1 MKLAIG
7 SDHGGFR
14 LKEAIKTYLLAHNYE
29 VTDFG
34 TESEDS
40 CDYPDFA
47 LPVAEAVAKGEYDR
61 GILICGTGI
70 GIGIVANKVKGVR
83 AALCHDT
90 FSAEACRNHND
101 ANILTMGERIVGE
114 GLALKIVETFLNS
127 DFEGGRH
134 QRRVDKIKAL
144 EENQ

>member
-14 LKEAIKTYLLAHNYE
+14 LKEAIKTYLLDHDYE

-47 LPVAEAVAKGEYDR
+47 LPVAQAVAKGEYDK

-127 DFEGGRH
+127 EFEGGRH
-134 QRRVDKIKAL
+134 QRRVDKIKTL
-144 EENQ
+144 ENQ

>member
-14 LKEAIKTYLLAHNYE
+14 LKEAIKTYLLDHDYE

-47 LPVAEAVAKGEYDR
+47 LPVAQAVAKGEYDR

-127 DFEGGRH
+127 EFEGGRH
-134 QRRVDKIKAL
+134 QIRVDKIKAL

>member
-14 LKEAIKTYLLAHNYE
+14 LKEAIKTYLLVHDYE

-40 CDYPDFA
+40 CEYPDFA

>member
-14 LKEAIKTYLLAHNYE
+14 LKEAIKTYLLAHDYK

-114 GLALKIVETFLNS
+114 GLALKIVETFLKTS
-127 DFEGGRH
+127 G
-134 QRRVDKIKAL
+134 
-144 EENQ
+144 

>member
-7 SDHGGFR
+7 CDHGGFR
-14 LKEAIKTYLLAHNYE
+14 LKEAIKTYLLAHDYE

>member
-14 LKEAIKTYLLAHNYE
+14 LKEAIKTYLLAHDYE

-34 TESEDS
+34 TEGEDS

-70 GIGIVANKVKGVR
+70 GIGIVANKIKGVR

>member
-14 LKEAIKTYLLAHNYE
+14 LKEAIKTYLLDHNYE

>member
-14 LKEAIKTYLLAHNYE
+14 LKEAIKTYLLAHDYE

-47 LPVAEAVAKGEYDR
+47 LPVAETVAKGEYDR

>member
-14 LKEAIKTYLLAHNYE
+14 LKEAIKTYLLAHDYE

-127 DFEGGRH
+127 EFEGGRH

-144 EENQ
+144 ENQ

>member
-14 LKEAIKTYLLAHNYE
+14 LKEAIKTYLLDHDYE

-34 TESEDS
+34 TDSEDS

-47 LPVAEAVAKGEYDR
+47 LPVAQAVAKGEYDK

-127 DFEGGRH
+127 EFEGGRH
-134 QRRVDKIKAL
+134 QRRVDKIKTL
-144 EENQ
+144 ENQ

>member
-14 LKEAIKTYLLAHNYE
+14 LKEPIKTYLLAHDYE

>member
-14 LKEAIKTYLLAHNYE
+14 LKESIKTYLLAHDYE

>member
-14 LKEAIKTYLLAHNYE
+14 LKEAIKTYLLAHDYE

-114 GLALKIVETFLNS
+114 GLALKIVETYLNS